1 MYMRKLLV
9 IPVLLLAV
17 SLALPVFAQVDPTAT
32 PQEGDMVPTTTT
44 DATPVAATTVPQAT
58 TIAPTTVPSTTTL
71 DDGTTVPQ
79 TNLQGPTTA
88 NFIINNYVRMGEALQ
103 ASGLADP
110 WAGGQF
116 TVFVPNDGAFQTLLN
131 DLEISL
137 NELMS
142 NPALLQGVI
151 NYHVVPGIYTAE
163 DIRNG
168 QLGALETAQGS
179 ALTFGFD
186 NETSRITINNGAA
199 SIESSDIVTG
209 NGIVHVID
217 NVLLPPNATELMM
230 NPLVDASPVPDAVE
244 NPSIATISENTFVV
258 LTEAVAA
265 AGLADELASGEFT
278 LFAPNDGAFLTFL
291 NDQDMSYGQLLADQ
305 TLLQDV
311 LSYHLVPGTV
321 TVEDIQAGQNSLQ
334 TVNGANLNF
343 GFNSGTSR
351 VTINN
356 GAASVE
362 HPDIF
367 ASNGVVHIIDNVLL
381 PPQ

>member
-9 IPVLLLAV
+9 IPVLLLAA

-32 PQEGDMVPTTTT
+32 PQAGDALPTTQ
-44 DATPVAATTVPQAT
+44 ATPVAPTTVPQAT
-58 TIAPTTVPSTTTL
+58 TIASTTVPSTTTL

-79 TNLQGPTTA
+79 VNLQGPSTA
-88 NFIINNYVRMGEALQ
+88 DFIVNNYVRMGEALQ
-103 ASGLADP
+103 SSGLADS
-110 WAGGQF
+110 WAGGEF
-116 TVFVPNDGAFQTLLN
+116 TVFVPNDGAFLTMLN
-131 DLEISL
+131 DLDISL
-137 NELMS
+137 NDFMA
-142 NPALLQGVI
+142 NPALLQGII
-151 NYHVVPGIYTAE
+151 NYHTVPGIFTAE

-168 QLGALETAQGS
+168 ALGAMETAQGS

-209 NGIVHVID
+209 NGLVHIID
-217 NVLLPPNATELMM
+217 NVLLPPNATELML
-230 NPLVDASPVPDAVE
+230 NPMIDASPMPDAEVGK
-244 NPSIATISENTFVV
+244 TIEGISQDTFVV

-265 AGLADELASGEFT
+265 AGLADELSSGEYT

-291 NDQDMSYGQLLADQ
+291 NDQDMSYAQLLADQ
-305 TLLQDV
+305 TLLQNV

-321 TVEDIQAGQNSLQ
+321 TVEDIQGGQNSLQ
-334 TVNGANLNF
+334 TVNGATLNF

-362 HPDIF
+362 QPDIF

>member
-1 MYMRKLLV
+1 MRKLLIV
-9 IPVLLLAV
+9 PVLLLAA

-32 PQEGDMVPTTTT
+32 PQGDMLPTTTT
-44 DATPVAATTVPQAT
+44 DATPVAPTTVPQAT

-79 TNLQGPTTA
+79 TNIQAPTTA
-88 NFIINNYVRMGEALQ
+88 NFITNNYVYMGEALQ
-103 ASGLADP
+103 ASGLGDP

-131 DLEISL
+131 NLEISL
-137 NELMS
+137 NDLMS
-142 NPALLQGVI
+142 NQALLQGVI

-163 DIRNG
+163 DILNG
-168 QLGALETAQGS
+168 QLGALETAHGS

-186 NETSRITINNGAA
+186 NLTSRVTINNGAA
-199 SIESSDIVTG
+199 SIESTDIRTG
-209 NGIVHVID
+209 NGIVHIID
-217 NVLLPPNATELMM
+217 NVLLPPNVDDLMR
-230 NPLVDASPVPDAVE
+230 NPVMASASPEARE

-265 AGLADELASGEFT
+265 AGLADELASGEYT

-291 NDQDMSYGQLLADQ
+291 ADQDMSYAQLLADQ

-321 TVEDIQAGQNSLQ
+321 TVEDIQAGQSSLQ

-343 GFNSGTSR
+343 GFNPGTSR
-351 VTINN
+351 VIING

-362 HPDIF
+362 HPDIV
-367 ASNGVVHIIDNVLL
+367 ASNGIVHIIDNVLL
-381 PPQ
+381 PPR